1 MAAIRKRGNKY
12 EVRICRKDHPTH
24 CKSFLTLK
32 DAKLWAK
39 RIEVAIER
47 GEALGTQ
54 RASLASLI
62 ERYRLNVTPHKKGA
76 YAEDR
81 RLLAWLK
88 QSIAHR
94 DAHSI
99 KPSEIASWRDQRLKQ
114 VANNTVRLE
123 LAALSV
129 VFQQAHKE
137 WGFASLGNPIQQI
150 RKPSPGKARDR
161 RLESGELIKLISA
174 TESPTL
180 CEIMVLAVE
189 AAMRLSEIVS
199 LRWENIDL
207 DRSIATLPDT
217 KNGDVRLVPLSR
229 TAIQLLR
236 PMKMDSGQVFAIT
249 PHAVSVAFARATK
262 RAGLS
267 NLRFHDLRH
276 ESISRLFE
284 KGLNTME
291 VASVSG
297 HRTMSMLK
305 RYTHLRMETL
315 ALRL

>member
-1 MAAIRKRGNKY
+1 MASIRKRGGKY
-12 EVRICRKDHPTH
+12 EVRIIRKDHPTQ
-24 CKSFLTLK
+24 CKTFINLK
-32 DAKLWAK
+32 DAQLWAK

-47 GEALGTQ
+47 GEAVGTL

-62 ERYRLNVTPHKKGA
+62 ERYRLNVTPLKKSA
-76 YAEDR
+76 YSEDR
-81 RLLAWLK
+81 RLQAWLK
-88 QSIAHR
+88 HPFANR

-99 KPSEIASWRDQRLKQ
+99 KSNELSIWRDHRLAQ

-129 VFQQAHKE
+129 VFQQAQKE
-137 WGFASLGNPIQQI
+137 WGFTSLHNPVQQI

-161 RLESGELIKLISA
+161 RLEADELIKIISA
-174 TESPTL
+174 TESNVLPDVVTL
-180 CEIMVLAVE
+180 AIET
-189 AAMRLSEIVS
+189 AMRLSEIVR

-207 DRSIATLPDT
+207 PRSIAKLPDT

-229 TAIQLLR
+229 TAIQLLK
-236 PMKMDSGQVFAIT
+236 PMQKDQGQVFAIT
-249 PHAVSVAFARATK
+249 PHAVSIAFSRAVARAK
-262 RAGLS
+262 IP

-276 ESISRLFE
+276 EGVSRLFE
-284 KGLNTME
+284 KGLNSIE

-305 RYTHLRMETL
+305 RYTHLRVESL
-315 ALRL
+315 AQRL